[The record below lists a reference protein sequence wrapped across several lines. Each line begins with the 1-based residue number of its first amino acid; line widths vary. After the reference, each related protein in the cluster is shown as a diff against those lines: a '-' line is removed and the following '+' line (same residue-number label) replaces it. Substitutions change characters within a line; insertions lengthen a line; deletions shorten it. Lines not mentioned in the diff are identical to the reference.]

1 MDMSEA
7 RCDALLRA
15 RRHLT
20 EPLLDQVGSVA
31 GGAWEREQA
40 EHGGG
45 WLVSHPRQAP
55 MQLHAP
61 ATNTRCSGLPPPPHC
76 LAQLPPLR
84 ALQRLLDELAFGV
97 SSQQPAATPARL
109 IVEQARCGVRAC
121 GSRE

>member
-1 MDMSEA
+1 MLA
-7 RCDALLRA
+7 GLGN
-15 RRHLT
+15 
-20 EPLLDQVGSVA
+20 GSKQ
-31 GGAWEREQA
+31 R
-40 EHGGG
+40 HGGG

-61 ATNTRCSGLPPPPHC
+61 ATDTRCSGLPPLPLC

-121 GSRE
+121 SSCDWPAARVQPAGQTR